1 MNVTV
6 KLYASLSQHLPSTA
20 RDNIAQIEVAD
31 GATPTDIIRALGIP
45 AEHCHL
51 VLINGIFVPPS
62 QRETHA
68 LAEND
73 ALAIWPPVA
82 GG

>member
-6 KLYASLSQHLPSTA
+6 KLYALLGRYLPPNNQNNTA
-20 RDNIAQIEVAD
+20 EIAVAD
-31 GATPTDIIRALGIP
+31 GETVMDVVGHLNLPI
-45 AEHCHL
+45 EHCHL
-51 VLINGIFVPPS
+51 VLVNGIFIPPS
-62 QRETHA
+62 ERETRV
-68 LAEND
+68 LQQGD